1 MDHLNVRFPEDLARQ
16 LEEAV
21 SQRGFSSASALVRY
35 AVQNELHRR
44 ETAVAK
50 IEERIA
56 GSLNTLASEVRSVH
70 TAHMATFAL
79 VDALAKVILTCLP
92 EPPTEVAE
100 QARSRA
106 KRRYQKFLVS
116 VAQGMTG
123 ESKGAL
129 RELSRANS

>member
-1 MDHLNVRFPEDLARQ
+1 MANVNVRIHDALAGKVGQAAR
-16 LEEAV
+16 E
-21 SQRGFSSASALVRY
+21 RGFRSASAFIRQ
-35 AVQNELHRR
+35 AIQNELRGR
-44 ETAVAK
+44 DALGAG
-50 IEERIA
+50 IEERIV
-56 GSLNTLASEVRSVH
+56 GSLSGLAKELRSVH

-79 VDALAKVILTCLP
+79 VDALVKVILTCLP

-129 RELSRANS
+129 RELNRANS